1 MLQFFRLT
9 WLIDQLPCES
19 EKLQLL
25 EVLWPPVNAAQ
36 YHLALKQSAWIFEN
50 ILLQVLLFGQY
61 IRGYANQIG
70 L

>member
-9 WLIDQLPCES
+9 WLIDQLPYES
-19 EKLQLL
+19 EILL
-25 EVLWPPVNAAQ
+25 LFEVLWPPVNAAQ
-36 YHLALKQSAWIFEN
+36 YHFALNQSAWIFVN